1 MQPVWGEGRRRGGPE
16 EALRAAGLG
25 AGPAWSG
32 RGDGWDSYLV
42 GRTNDL
48 YGPLDISRQSF
59 MIVL

>member
-42 GRTNDL
+42 GRTK
-48 YGPLDISRQSF
+48 
-59 MIVL
+59 